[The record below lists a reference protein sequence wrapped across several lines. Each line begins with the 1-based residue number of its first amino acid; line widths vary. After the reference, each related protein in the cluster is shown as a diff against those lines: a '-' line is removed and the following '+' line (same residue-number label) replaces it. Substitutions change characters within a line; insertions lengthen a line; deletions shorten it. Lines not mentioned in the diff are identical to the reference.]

1 MGIAAEFAR
10 FNAKLANVQW
20 AVSAR
25 TAEGVVMSLWQHKLR
40 TENGVWVYR
49 DRLSRWQGPGNRLF
63 AEHLREALE
72 HNLQLRMV
80 KAIAAEPALVDRGE
94 YASTMRKTFHAVPDR
109 VGQVVSF
116 DGDAFELRFALA
128 DLDPDGYRR

>member
-80 KAIAAEPALVDRGE
+80 KAWGRSSVSMATPSSSGSRSRISILMGIADEPSIDIVHLLRACAAGDESGRG
-94 YASTMRKTFHAVPDR
+94 R
-109 VGQVVSF
+109 
-116 DGDAFELRFALA
+116 
-128 DLDPDGYRR
+128 